1 MRTLK
6 KSLCL
11 VLVVV
16 MMFSLCAIGAS
27 AAETS
32 FTDGSDIAYGK
43 AVQVLSELGV
53 ITGYEDGSFQPE
65 GTLTRAE
72 ACAIIVRLL
81 NMEGVEGTSTF
92 TDTQGHWVEDYI
104 AYCAA
109 SCIVAGYGDGTFGPD
124 DTLTG
129 YAWEK
134 MLLTAVGYNA
144 EHEGMTGTTWTIGVA
159 KLAKATQL
167 EEDVATTNMGSDVS
181 RDLAAKLANNAA
193 VNLVIVLFK
202 DDTIGV
208 TSGDVSV
215 SINSGSYDEDY
226 NVDNNNIL
234 ITYWKATIDSSDV
247 DDFGRPSTTY
257 FIDELN
263 FELTVA
269 EDPVAVVSARTNS
282 ATMASLL
289 SGYKLYIREYVD
301 TDNDGITDAYSGT
314 SSLVSINNST
324 KYNASSLLYS
334 GGYVTQYDSNGDA
347 YTTFTAGTSV
357 ARIGTSNSTDTVAS
371 ALQDLTANGR
381 VVEFYAN
388 DRSNSQVIT
397 DVVTIEYTVGKVTK
411 ASTSGTVTTYS
422 VRSIDENTSATNYI
436 VDSSDSSA
444 DTAFVASDVVKDDI
458 VTYVVSPNNDHLYIY
473 PTTSVEGYL
482 SAYSTTNNANSV
494 TLDGARYSVAMGVS
508 GGSKG
513 LLGTAAS
520 TSAAFNASAAAAK
533 YDCFTAVNKD
543 VTLYLDQYGYAVYTD
558 GTGASDF
565 IYVLARDQGSNV
577 LDQTAYDVG
586 IIDQEGTTS
595 IVYAQ
600 DGNQPTANQWYTM
613 SADGSYKTFNDAK
626 TTGNYAEAD
635 GTLYNSKLSS
645 SHATIISGVTVTGS
659 DNGTTFTVSGNVV
672 ANSSTVFIV
681 KSNGS
686 YKVYNG
692 ISNLATYNNLSGT
705 TAQTVVELEKDDNG
719 NWDMGYAVA
728 AYVDA
733 GDTSATSSNDEVIY
747 LLKSGATNYTSRGY
761 DENGTQYYTYDAIVD
776 GVKTTI
782 STSTT
787 LSDDATTGYALGLYT
802 YNTDSDGYIS
812 GLNAVSIY
820 SSTNQTAEY
829 NRDLYIGA
837 GEVISYSSPV
847 LQVNDESYTL
857 SDDAVVYYIHGNSNT
872 VEVGDA
878 SLLVGTVSMSATLY
892 VVYTSASNHT
902 ITEVYFDT
910 NGVINEN

>member
-1 MRTLK
+1 
-6 KSLCL
+6 
-11 VLVVV
+11 
-16 MMFSLCAIGAS
+16 
-27 AAETS
+27 
-32 FTDGSDIAYGK
+32 
-43 AVQVLSELGV
+43 
-53 ITGYEDGSFQPE
+53 
-65 GTLTRAE
+65 
-72 ACAIIVRLL
+72 
-81 NMEGVEGTSTF
+81 
-92 TDTQGHWVEDYI
+92 I
-104 AYCAA
+104 AYCDGAG
-109 SCIVAGYGDGTFGPD
+109 IVAGYGDGTFGPD
-124 DTLTG
+124 DILTG

-134 MLLTAVGYNA
+134 MLLCALGYDGDY
-144 EHEGMTGTTWTIGVA
+144 ESMTGVNWTIGVA
-159 KLAKATQL
+159 TLAKKLDL
-167 EEDVATTNMGSDVS
+167 EKGLSTVSMNNSVS
-181 RDLAAKLANNAA
+181 RDVAAKLAYNTMLGSVVTFHSN
-193 VNLVIVLFK
+193 IS
-202 DDTIGV
+202 TV

-215 SINSGSYDEDY
+215 SINSGAYYTNYDGTD
-226 NVDNNNIL
+226 VDAYDGSNIFEV
-234 ITYWKATIDSSDV
+234 YWNATV
-247 DDFGRPSTTY
+247 TKGETDDFGRPSTTY

-301 TDNDGITDAYSGT
+301 TNNDGITDAYSNT

-347 YTTFTAGTSV
+347 YTAFTAGTSV
-357 ARIGTSNSTDTVAS
+357 AWIGTSNSTDTVAS
-371 ALQDLTANGR
+371 ALQDLTANGK

-388 DRSNSQVIT
+388 GRSNSQVIT

-458 VTYVVSPNNDHLYIY
+458 VTYVVSRYNDHLYIY

-494 TLDGARYSVAMGVS
+494 TLDGNRYSVAMGVS

-520 TSAAFNASAAAAK
+520 NSAAFNATAAAAK

-586 IIDQEGTTS
+586 IIDQEGTMS

-600 DGNQPTANQWYTM
+600 DGNQPTPNQWYTM

-635 GTLYNSKLSS
+635 GTLYNSNLSS
-645 SHATIISGVTVTGS
+645 SQATIISGVTVTGS

-672 ANSSTVFIV
+672 ANSSMVFIV

-728 AYVDA
+728 VYVDA

-787 LSDDATTGYALGLYT
+787 LSDDATTGYAPGLYT

-847 LQVNDESYTL
+847 LQINGESYTL

>member
-1 MRTLK
+1 
-6 KSLCL
+6 
-11 VLVVV
+11 
-16 MMFSLCAIGAS
+16 
-27 AAETS
+27 
-32 FTDGSDIAYGK
+32 
-43 AVQVLSELGV
+43 
-53 ITGYEDGSFQPE
+53 
-65 GTLTRAE
+65 
-72 ACAIIVRLL
+72 
-81 NMEGVEGTSTF
+81 
-92 TDTQGHWVEDYI
+92 
-104 AYCAA
+104 
-109 SCIVAGYGDGTFGPD
+109 DGTFGPD

-134 MLLTAVGYNA
+134 MLLAAVGYNA
-144 EHEGMTGTTWTIGVA
+144 EYEGMTGTTWTIGVA

-167 EEDVATTNMGSDVS
+167 EEDVATTNTGSDVS
-181 RDLAAKLANNAA
+181 RDLAAKLAYNAA

-247 DDFGRPSTTY
+247 DDFGRLSTTY

-289 SGYKLYIREYVD
+289 SGYKLYISEYKD
-301 TDNDGITDAYSGT
+301 TDKDGVPDAYAAA
-314 SSLVSINNST
+314 SLASINNST
-324 KYNASSLLYS
+324 KYNATSKLYS

-347 YTTFTAGTSV
+347 YTAFSAGTQI
-357 ARIGTSNSTDTVAS
+357 ANIGSSNSTDTIAS

-397 DVVTIEYTVGKVTK
+397 DVVTIKYTVGKVTK

-422 VRSIDENTSATNYI
+422 VRSIDENKSATNYI

-482 SAYSTTNNANSV
+482 SAFSTTNNANSV
-494 TLDGARYSVAMGVS
+494 TVDGTRYSMAMGVS
-508 GGSKG
+508 GGSNG

-520 TSAAFNASAAAAK
+520 TSAAFNASAAVAQ
-533 YDCFTAVNKD
+533 YDFLRAVNKN

-558 GTGASDF
+558 GTGSSDF
-565 IYVLARDQGSNV
+565 VFVLDTASGGNV
-577 LDQTAYDVG
+577 LDASAYDVG

-595 IVYAQ
+595 IVYAK
-600 DGNQPTANQWYTM
+600 NSTTAPAANQWYTM
-613 SADGSYKTFNDAK
+613 SADGSYKTFSDAAA
-626 TTGNYAEAD
+626 TGNYAEVD
-635 GTLYNSKLSS
+635 GVLNGSKLSNS
-645 SHATIISGVTVTGS
+645 QATIITASATGNSSGRAAI
-659 DNGTTFTVSGNVV
+659 

-692 ISNLATYNNLSGT
+692 ISNLATYSNLTGT
-705 TAQTVVELEKDDNG
+705 AYAVVELEYNEETKVYDT
-719 NWDMGYAVA
+719 GYAVA
-728 AYVDA
+728 VYVDA
-733 GDTSATSSNDEVIY
+733 GSESATSSNDEVIY
-747 LLKSGATNYTSRGY
+747 LLKSGADAYASRAY
-761 DENGTQYYTYDAIVD
+761 DANGTECFTYDAIVD

-787 LSDDATTGYALGLYT
+787 LPAPSTDATTGETTGYAPGLYT
-802 YNTDSDGYIS
+802 YSTDSDGYITT
-812 GLNAVSIY
+812 LNAVSIY

-829 NRDLYIGA
+829 NCDLAIA
-837 GEVISYSSPV
+837 ADAVISYSSLV
-847 LQVNDESYTL
+847 LQVNGESYTL

-872 VEVGDA
+872 VDVGDA
-878 SLLVGTVSMSATLY
+878 SLLVGTVSKTATLY

-902 ITEVYFDT
+902 ITEVYFKT
-910 NGVINEN
+910 TGVINEN